1 MKKPSLIVA
10 ASLLGAFAAL
20 PASAQPAADSKAV
33 VTTSPGQAS
42 VVQKHTIVA
51 TVEAIDIAK
60 REITLKGPGGKVV
73 PLSATPE
80 VRNLEQVKVGDRL
93 VVTYIEA
100 LSLTLKKDGKELRS
114 SNTKTDGVRAAQGAK
129 PGGAVAE
136 QVTVIADVTA
146 VDRKTHMVTLK
157 GPKQTVDLHVA
168 DPAQLKL
175 IKVGDQIEAVYQQA
189 LAVGVEPAPAQK

>member
-1 MKKPSLIVA
+1 MKQPSLIIVA
-10 ASLLGAFAAL
+10 ASLLVAFGL
-20 PASAQPAADSKAV
+20 PAAAQPAADSKAV
-33 VTTSPGQAS
+33 ITTSPGQANI
-42 VVQKHTIVA
+42 VQKRKLTA
-51 TVEAIDIAK
+51 TVESIDLAK
-60 REITLKGPGGKVV
+60 REVTLKGPSGKVV
-73 PLSATPE
+73 PLSVTPE

-100 LSLTLKKDGKELRS
+100 LSLTLKKDGKELRTS
-114 SNTKTDGVRAAQGAK
+114 KTKSDSVRAAEGAK

-136 QVTVIADVTA
+136 QLTVVADVIA

-189 LAVGVEPAPAQK
+189 LAIGVEPAPK